1 MGRSYPRKPR
11 VTSQGIYLDAD
22 VLLLRL
28 LNSGSEAG
36 DQAWSRSR
44 GWIKLWASAHAVLRA
59 LQGICSPALTPC
71 VPRDSFSETGDE
83 NRCVRH
89 PLKNLLMPYGER

>member
-1 MGRSYPRKPR
+1 MGRSYPKKPR

-22 VLLLRL
+22 VLLLLL

-44 GWIKLWASAHAVLRA
+44 GWIELWASAHAVLRA

-71 VPRDSFSETGDE
+71 VPRDGFSETGDA

-89 PLKNLLMPYGER
+89 PLKTC